1 MADNTKVKVKGLNGR
16 STRPMSYDHVSTL
29 DFNVVKP
36 FGIWE
41 LVPSDHIKVTPEMWM
56 RTQNLACPTFG
67 KVDCITRAFFV
78 PHRLVMQHFL
88 DMWSKTPFRASSTS
102 NSLVTLDSVFKIE
115 NKMISDIFV
124 SRFTGDSEHFE
135 NSEVH
140 PEHWNGDGAS
150 VQSLTFG
157 IWRQNSSWTDDFSD
171 FETYEGA
178 MTTHYRFNPIGKRV
192 WDLFYSLGYR
202 FALYNISG
210 TAQDNKNSGSLS
222 NYYDCSLL
230 PILSY
235 LKIFS
240 DWYCPSE
247 FKYLFN
253 VDEFAHHNGDFVSEQ
268 MVQQIFDM
276 VTYAVYM
283 WYNDDMFSLCEHF
296 PYSKQNFM
304 SGGPFGVK
312 VRQPYLQE
320 GDILQWD
327 IARGSEVSTDLTGA
341 HVSVYG
347 SSGSTSSGS
356 TSYVTV
362 NGQDFVG
369 NTVGTAGNAKAKGSP
384 AFGNLAWNL
393 NESISS
399 FTVRAVQKA
408 ANWLQKNNLLTHR
421 ATDYLRAK
429 FGVEPNA
436 VRLDVSEYIG
446 SASAPVKISD
456 VVSTEASDGK
466 LGELGGKGTSY
477 SIQELNYTAEEF
489 GYFIVTVELRPR
501 IQYGQG
507 VNPLIL
513 RCNHEDFWQEELDG
527 LGFTPVPTECLCA
540 GPISTNRVNQTYR
553 GVVFNLGDQENR
565 VFGYLP
571 TFWSYKINHGNL
583 SGDFMI
589 PKNLD
594 IQSYH
599 LMRTVPGQHL
609 DDYVHNSLKFRYP
622 GLCFYENEYN
632 RIFMNPDTL
641 TLRDHFQLIG
651 SFDCYINGPVLALS
665 ESWQVNP
672 DGEERQGREQ
682 HIQSVL

>member
-1 MADNTKVKVKGLNGR
+1 MSDNSKVKVKGLNGR
-16 STRPMSYDHVSTL
+16 SSRPMSYDHVSTL

-41 LVPSDHIKVTPEMWM
+41 LVPSDHINVKPEMWM

-78 PHRLVMQHFL
+78 PHRLVMKHFL
-88 DMWSKTPFRASSTS
+88 DMWSQTPFR
-102 NSLVTLDSVFKIE
+102 VTD
-115 NKMISDIFV
+115 ISDSLTTLKGVMKVDIHTF
-124 SRFTGDSEHFE
+124 SMKFIDRFTGVSSSEFQA
-135 NSEVH
+135 SEVQ
-140 PEHWNGDGAS
+140 PVHWNGDMS
-150 VQSLTFG
+150 NSQSLTFG
-157 IWRQNSSWTDDFSD
+157 ITFQDEHQTSDYSD
-171 FETYEGA
+171 FERYYPGSTS
-178 MTTHYRFNPIGKRV
+178 HYRFNPIGKRV
-192 WDLFYSLGYR
+192 WDLLYSLGYR
-202 FALYNISG
+202 FNFLNE
-210 TAQDNKNSGSLS
+210 SLS
-222 NYYDCSLL
+222 DNYNKGTSDNFYDVSLL

-240 DWYCPSE
+240 DWYCPTE

-253 VDEFAHHNGDFVSEQ
+253 IDEFANNTGVFITMNV
-268 MVQQIFDM
+268 IAKIYDM
-276 VTYAVYM
+276 LTYAAYM
-283 WYNDDMFSLCEHF
+283 WYNDDMFSICEHF
-296 PYSKQNFM
+296 PYSKQNYLT
-304 SGGPFGVK
+304 GGPFGNV
-312 VRQPYLQE
+312 VRQPFLQE

-327 IARGSEVSTDLTGA
+327 FARGVEVKTDLTGA
-341 HVSVYG
+341 HVTTYG
-347 SSGSTSSGS
+347 STGGSSSGSN
-356 TSYVTV
+356 SYVTI
-362 NGQDFVG
+362 NGRDYVG
-369 NTVGTAGNAKAKGSP
+369 NTVGTSGNVKSKGTV
-384 AFGNLAWNL
+384 AFGDLASNL

-408 ANWLQKNNLLTHR
+408 ANWLQKNNLLTQR

-429 FGVEPNA
+429 FGVEPSA
-436 VRLDVSEYIG
+436 VRLDISEYIG

-507 VNPLIL
+507 VNPIVL
-513 RCNHEDFWQEELDG
+513 RTEFEDFWQEETDG
-527 LGFTPVPTECLCA
+527 LGFTPVPTQCVAA
-540 GPISTNRVNQTYR
+540 GPISTNRVNRDYI
-553 GVVFNLGDQENR
+553 GVVFNNCSNENR

-571 TFWSYKINHGNL
+571 SYWSYKTTHGNL
-583 SGDFMI
+583 SGDFGI

-599 LMRTVPGQHL
+599 LFRNVPGNDL
-609 DDYVHNSLKFRYP
+609 DDYIHNSLKFRYP
-622 GLCFYENEYN
+622 GLCFYENDFQ
-632 RIFMNPDTL
+632 RVFMNPDTL
-641 TLRDHFQLIG
+641 TLHDHFQLIG
-651 SFDCYINGPVLALS
+651 SFDCYINGPVLAMS